1 MNFSRIGFS
10 LSPFVPSE
18 AKSHASPAKM
28 PKNADPELL
37 CSARPACG
45 TGNVGAIKCSPEG
58 EPYNGQPNAALIGGT
73 R

>member
-1 MNFSRIGFS
+1 MKFSRIGFS

-18 AKSHASPAKM
+18 VKNHASPPDTPAKF
-28 PKNADPELL
+28 NRRRFRR
-37 CSARPACG
+37 ARPVCG

-58 EPYNGQPNAALIGGT
+58 ERYDGQPNSALIGGA